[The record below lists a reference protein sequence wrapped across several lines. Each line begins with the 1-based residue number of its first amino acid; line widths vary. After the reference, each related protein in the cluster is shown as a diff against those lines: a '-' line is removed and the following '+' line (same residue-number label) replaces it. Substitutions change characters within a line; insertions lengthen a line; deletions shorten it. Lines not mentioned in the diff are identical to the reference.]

1 MAGKE
6 NITQEINIVSILN
19 DIKISISNHLKGIE
33 KYIMTGEENPEHK
46 LYWTRYEALR
56 RAEIILAKLQEIDY
70 HMDVILKPIKFSNF
84 KCNCGRCDGNFNKK
98 RLEET
103 LSKEIKEYFEK
114 GIY

>member
-1 MAGKE
+1 MTGEK
-6 NITQEINIVSILN
+6 NITQDINIVSILN
-19 DIKISISNHLKGIE
+19 DIKLSISNHLRGTE
-33 KYIMTGEENPEHK
+33 KYIETGTENPEHK
-46 LYWTRYEALR
+46 LYWIRYEALR

-98 RLEET
+98 RLEEAI
-103 LSKEIKEYFEK
+103 SKAVKEYFEE